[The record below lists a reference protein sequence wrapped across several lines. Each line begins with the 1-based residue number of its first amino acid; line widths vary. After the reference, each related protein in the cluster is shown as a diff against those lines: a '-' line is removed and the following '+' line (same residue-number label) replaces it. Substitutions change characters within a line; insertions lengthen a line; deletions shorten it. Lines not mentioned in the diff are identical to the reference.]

1 MQHHPSMACNVFDF
15 MFVLYVEATQPSRAN
30 GKFYEMISLGRGEDP
45 KLIGRWRKL
54 PELRGYFFDRSFED
68 L

>member
-1 MQHHPSMACNVFDF
+1 
-15 MFVLYVEATQPSRAN
+15 VLYREATQPNRAK

-45 KLIGRWRKL
+45 KLKGRWRRL